1 MEAPAPALPPPEDV
15 RQLFADLVN
24 VDDADGLRRA
34 ILQLGQRQLQD
45 RFRRVYLRA
54 TWSNNNTWLRRR
66 LLEGAPPP
74 THDAHVLARSHQLQ
88 RRAMRIG
95 AYASSACI

>member
-66 LLEGAPPP
+66 LLEGASPRLRA
-74 THDAHVLARSHQLQ
+74 DNAHVLARSAQLA
-88 RRAMRIG
+88 AML
-95 AYASSACI
+95 Y